1 MERAVSSAGPPS
13 GRPAGAPMI
22 QRDILPGDHVAPP
35 EPPEQR
41 QPDAPARPYRGP
53 DRRGVARFVIPA
65 LPPTIALMVIA
76 LAWILAAPHLDVHL
90 SVSTLVELSAIAS
103 TLALIGGVGCILRWR
118 LDGIAR
124 GWWCGWAL
132 LVIGTGQ
139 LALQPVRGTGA
150 IGIELAMFILGTVLF
165 GRAILGPEV
174 DTTIRPLSTLGV
186 VAAGVAV
193 AAIPAIAVGTSR
205 SRADVAFSVIGVAWL
220 CVAFAATIQYR
231 RGFHDTEAGW
241 IIPVAVAL
249 GLAEL
254 VPNAVDR
261 VSAGLVADR
270 WFELSAMAMAAVGAI
285 GGLVRAAV
293 HHRTRA
299 LRERIEYEREVANR
313 RRVEESFADRLHE
326 MRSTVVAIEGGV
338 ATLRADEE
346 PTSESSLRAALIAEI
361 RRLRTLVNESPAAT
375 GVEAFDVALTIAP
388 TIEVQRANGQ
398 DVSFHGE
405 GGRTALGRPTEVA
418 QVLHGLLANAAK
430 YAPGAQVRVSLVHAL
445 DELAIRVEDDGPGI
459 DPEYWD
465 LVFERGFR
473 LDPDNLPGSGLGLAV
488 ARRMI
493 RSQDGDLWVEA
504 SPSGGATFVISI
516 PAAPALRIVP
526 GRAEGTEST
535 GTPQRASSS
544 IQEAR

>member
-1 MERAVSSAGPPS
+1 MHISAT
-13 GRPAGAPMI
+13 A
-22 QRDILPGDHVAPP
+22 
-35 EPPEQR
+35 
-41 QPDAPARPYRGP
+41 
-53 DRRGVARFVIPA
+53 
-65 LPPTIALMVIA
+65 
-76 LAWILAAPHLDVHL
+76 
-90 SVSTLVELSAIAS
+90 LVELDAVAS
-103 TLALIGGVGCILRWR
+103 TLALMAGIGCILRWR

-132 LVIGTGQ
+132 LAIGTGQ
-139 LALQPVRGTGA
+139 LVLEPVRGAGA
-150 IGIELAMFILGTVLF
+150 IEVELAMFILGTVLF
-165 GRAILGPEV
+165 GRAIFGPEV
-174 DTTIRPLSTLGV
+174 DTTIRPLTTLGV

-193 AAIPAIAVGTSR
+193 SLIPAMAVGGSGH
-205 SRADVAFSVIGVAWL
+205 RAQIAFSIIGVAWL
-220 CVAFAATIQYR
+220 LLAVGAAVQSH
-231 RGFHDTEAGW
+231 RGYHDTEAEW

-254 VPNAVDR
+254 VPAAVDR
-261 VSAGLVADR
+261 ASNGLVADR
-270 WFELSAMAMAAVGAI
+270 WFELAAMAMAAVGAI

-338 ATLRADEE
+338 ATLRGEEE
-346 PTSESSLRAALIAEI
+346 PTSESTLRAALIAEI
-361 RRLRTLVNESPAAT
+361 RRLRTLVNESPAAA

-398 DVSFHGE
+398 DVSFHGD

-430 YAPGAQVRVSLVHAL
+430 YAPGAPVRVTLAHAL
-445 DELAIRVEDDGPGI
+445 DEIAISVEDDGPGI

-465 LVFERGFR
+465 QVFERGFR
-473 LDPDNLPGSGLGLAV
+473 LDPDGLPGSGIGLSV

-504 SPSGGATFVISI
+504 SPSGGATFVLSI
-516 PAAPALRIVP
+516 PAAPPLRIVP
-526 GRAEGTEST
+526 GSAEGMGST
-535 GTPQRASSS
+535 GPPLGVPSS

>member
-1 MERAVSSAGPPS
+1 VP
-13 GRPAGAPMI
+13 
-22 QRDILPGDHVAPP
+22 PP
-35 EPPEQR
+35 EPSEQR
-41 QPDAPARPYRGP
+41 TSAAPYRGP

-65 LPPTIALMVIA
+65 RPPTIALLVAAI
-76 LAWILAAPHLDVHL
+76 AWILVAPHVRVH
-90 SVSTLVELSAIAS
+90 VSAAALVELDAVAS
-103 TLALIGGVGCILRWR
+103 TLALIGGIGCILRWR

-132 LVIGTGQ
+132 LAMGFGQ
-139 LALQPVRGTGA
+139 LVLEPVRGPGA
-150 IGIELAMFILGTVLF
+150 IGVELAMFIIGTVLF
-165 GRAILGPEV
+165 GRAIFGPEV
-174 DTTIRPLSTLGV
+174 DTTIRPLTTLGV
-186 VAAGVAV
+186 VLAGIVVAV
-193 AAIPAIAVGTSR
+193 IPALAVGGSAY
-205 SRADVAFSVIGVAWL
+205 RAQ
-220 CVAFAATIQYR
+220 VAFAVIGLTWMLVALAAAIQYR

-254 VPNAVDR
+254 VPVAVER
-261 VSAGLVADR
+261 TSNGLIADR
-270 WFELSAMAMAAVGAI
+270 WFELAAMAMAAVGAI

-338 ATLRADEE
+338 ATLKGDEE
-346 PTSESSLRAALIAEI
+346 PAEPTTESTLRAALIAEI
-361 RRLRTLVNESPAAT
+361 RRLRTLVNESPSAA

-388 TIEVQRANGQ
+388 TIEVARANGQ
-398 DVSFHGE
+398 DVVFSGA
-405 GGRTALGRPTEVA
+405 GGRTALGRPTQVA

-473 LDPDNLPGSGLGLAV
+473 LDPDRLPGSGLGLAV

-504 SPSGGATFVISI
+504 SPSGGATFVLSI

-535 GTPQRASSS
+535 GTPRMAPSS

>member
-1 MERAVSSAGPPS
+1 MAARRPS
-13 GRPAGAPMI
+13 EQREPAAPAG
-22 QRDILPGDHVAPP
+22 
-35 EPPEQR
+35 
-41 QPDAPARPYRGP
+41 PYRGP

-65 LPPTIALMVIA
+65 RPPTVAL
-76 LAWILAAPHLDVHL
+76 LLAAVTWVLLAPHVAVRL
-90 SVSTLVELSAIAS
+90 SPAAVVELDAVAS

-139 LALQPVRGTGA
+139 LVLEPVRGAGA
-150 IGIELAMFILGTVLF
+150 IGVELAMFILGTVLF
-165 GRAILGPEV
+165 GRAIFGPEV
-174 DTTIRPLSTLGV
+174 DATIRPLTTIGV
-186 VAAGVAV
+186 VLAGVAV
-193 AAIPAIAVGTSR
+193 AVLPALAVGGSDA
-205 SRADVAFSVIGVAWL
+205 RAKVAFSIIGGAWL
-220 CVAFAATIQYR
+220 LVALGAAVQAH
-231 RGFHDTEAGW
+231 RGYHDVEAGW

-254 VPNAVDR
+254 VPNAVAR
-261 VSAGLVADR
+261 ASNGIAADR
-270 WFELSAMAMAAVGAI
+270 WFELAAMGMAAVGAL

-346 PTSESSLRAALIAEI
+346 PTTESTLRAALIAEI
-361 RRLRTLVNESPAAT
+361 RRLRTLVNESPAAA

-398 DVSFHGE
+398 DVSFHGDR
-405 GGRTALGRPTEVA
+405 GRTALGRPTEVA

-430 YAPGAQVRVSLVHAL
+430 YAPGSPVRVTLSHAL
-445 DELAIRVEDDGPGI
+445 DEIAVSVADDGPGI

-465 LVFERGFR
+465 QIFERGFR
-473 LDPDNLPGSGLGLAV
+473 LDPDALPGSGIGLSV

-504 SPSGGATFVISI
+504 SPSGGATFVLSI

-526 GRAEGTEST
+526 GHAEGTGST
-535 GTPQRASSS
+535 GAPVGTSAS

>member
-1 MERAVSSAGPPS
+1 MLAA
-13 GRPAGAPMI
+13 I
-22 QRDILPGDHVAPP
+22 
-35 EPPEQR
+35 
-41 QPDAPARPYRGP
+41 
-53 DRRGVARFVIPA
+53 
-65 LPPTIALMVIA
+65 
-76 LAWILAAPHLDVHL
+76 AWILIAPHVTVHL
-90 SVSTLVELSAIAS
+90 SPTALVELDAVAS
-103 TLALIGGVGCILRWR
+103 TLALIGGIGCILRWR

-132 LVIGTGQ
+132 LAIGAGQ
-139 LALQPVRGTGA
+139 LVLEPVRGPGA
-150 IGIELAMFILGTVLF
+150 IGVELAMFIIGTVLF
-165 GRAILGPEV
+165 GRAIFGPEV
-174 DTTIRPLSTLGV
+174 DTTIRPLTTIGIV
-186 VAAGVAV
+186 VAGIAVAV
-193 AAIPAIAVGTSR
+193 IPALAVGGSAA
-205 SRADVAFSVIGVAWL
+205 RAQVAFGVIGVTWML
-220 CVAFAATIQYR
+220 VALAAAIQYH

-254 VPNAVDR
+254 VPVVVHGTSN
-261 VSAGLVADR
+261 GLIADR
-270 WFELSAMAMAAVGAI
+270 WFELAGMAMAAVGAI

-346 PTSESSLRAALIAEI
+346 PTTESTLRAALIAEI

-388 TIEVQRANGQ
+388 TIELARANGQ
-398 DVSFHGE
+398 DVVFTGD
-405 GGRTALGRPTEVA
+405 GGRTALGRPTQVA

-430 YAPGAQVRVSLVHAL
+430 YAPGAPVRVSLAHAL
-445 DELAIRVEDDGPGI
+445 DEIAIRVEDDGPGI

-465 LVFERGFR
+465 HIFERGFR
-473 LDPDNLPGSGLGLAV
+473 LDPNRLPGSGLGLAV

-493 RSQDGDLWVEA
+493 RSQDGDLWVEGA
-504 SPSGGATFVISI
+504 PSGGAAFVISI

-526 GRAEGTEST
+526 GHAEGTER
-535 GTPQRASSS
+535 PARAPYS